1 MVFHNAKSA
10 ELLQICCNK
19 LYTCNI
25 MTLDDLFKKH
35 NLRLTKPRQQ
45 VFDALQK
52 SDVPLTISDIAKKC
66 KDINRTSVYRA
77 LVAFNDLKII
87 NVVHVGWKNY
97 YELAE
102 PFIPHH
108 HHLYCI
114 RCQNATPIQTPE
126 LEQLINY
133 LSRKYSFL
141 VIDHH
146 FELEG
151 VCQKCR
157 QKQQL
162 AKSASASKN
171 KPKPESKSTK

>member
-1 MVFHNAKSA
+1 
-10 ELLQICCNK
+10 
-19 LYTCNI
+19 
-25 MTLDDLFKKH
+25 MTLDDLFKQH

-66 KDINRTSVYRA
+66 KTIDRTSVYRA
-77 LVAFNDLKII
+77 LVVFDKLKIVNAVTI
-87 NVVHVGWKNY
+87 GWKNY

-114 RCQNATPIQTPE
+114 RCQNAAPIQTPE
-126 LEQLINY
+126 LEQLIRY
-133 LSRKYSFL
+133 LGNKYDFK
-141 VIDHH
+141 VTEHH

-151 VCQKCR
+151 LCKNCR
-157 QKQQL
+157 QALREQASRQHEQEQDQSQNRQESNQK
-162 AKSASASKN
+162 AKD
-171 KPKPESKSTK
+171 

>member
-1 MVFHNAKSA
+1 
-10 ELLQICCNK
+10 
-19 LYTCNI
+19 
-25 MTLDDLFKKH
+25 MTLDDLFKQH

-114 RCQNATPIQTPE
+114 RCQNAIPIQTPE

-151 VCQKCR
+151 ICQKCR

-171 KPKPESKSTK
+171 KPNSKPESKSTK

>member
-1 MVFHNAKSA
+1 
-10 ELLQICCNK
+10 
-19 LYTCNI
+19 
-25 MTLDDLFKKH
+25 MTLDDLFKQH

-66 KDINRTSVYRA
+66 KTIDRTSVYRA
-77 LVAFNDLKII
+77 LVVFDELKIVNAVTI
-87 NVVHVGWKNY
+87 GWKNY

-114 RCQNATPIQTPE
+114 RCKNAEPIQTPE
-126 LEQLINY
+126 LEQLVGY
-133 LSRKYSFL
+133 LSRKHSFT
-141 VIDHH
+141 VTKHH

-151 VCQKCR
+151 ICGNCQKN
-157 QKQQL
+157 Q
-162 AKSASASKN
+162 
-171 KPKPESKSTK
+171 TK

>member
-25 MTLDDLFKKH
+25 MTLDDLFKQH

-66 KDINRTSVYRA
+66 KNIDRTSVYRA
-77 LVAFNDLKII
+77 LVIFDKLKIVNAVTI
-87 NVVHVGWKNY
+87 GWKNY

-102 PFIPHH
+102 P
-108 HHLYCI
+108 
-114 RCQNATPIQTPE
+114 
-126 LEQLINY
+126 
-133 LSRKYSFL
+133 
-141 VIDHH
+141 
-146 FELEG
+146 
-151 VCQKCR
+151 
-157 QKQQL
+157 
-162 AKSASASKN
+162 
-171 KPKPESKSTK
+171 